1 MMARLRM
8 DSAVMKAGKMPQDGH
23 SESEDFVF
31 SGESRGPAQ
40 DRGSGY
46 RLLDWGLT
54 TPRSRSH
61 HPDTTMSDAPKI
73 HLTLPSGET
82 RKYSLQMDS
91 IRIGRA
97 ADNTV
102 VLEDGSLSAH
112 HAVLHRRE
120 TGFELVDLG
129 STNGIEVDGRRVLT
143 HDLRD
148 GDEVKIGSVMLR
160 FEWAGQPDGPPPVA
174 APESVDPDVEP
185 APVAKVVQEDEPV
198 DAPRETYR
206 ASAPSA
212 EPKSGCLAS
221 LVLFTLTLLAPV
233 IGMHVRH
240 YQENGGKIL
249 LSEIIKHVQSAKK
262 AETPPPTQP

>member
-1 MMARLRM
+1 MV
-8 DSAVMKAGKMPQDGH
+8 SAVMKAGKMPQNDR

-31 SGESRGPAQ
+31 SGRLRGLAQ
-40 DRGSGY
+40 DGTGVY

-120 TGFELVDLG
+120 SGFELVDLG

-148 GDEVKIGSVMLR
+148 GDVVKIGSVMLR
-160 FEWAGQPDGPPPVA
+160 FEWVDQPAAPPAAASPMADDPEDDEPVPVARAVEDAPAPEPYRAPPPPV
-174 APESVDPDVEP
+174 ES
-185 APVAKVVQEDEPV
+185 
-198 DAPRETYR
+198 
-206 ASAPSA
+206 
-212 EPKSGCLAS
+212 KSGCLAS

-249 LSEIIKHVQSAKK
+249 LSDIIRHMQSGEK
-262 AETPPPTQP
+262 AESPPPAQP